1 MVRLFRN
8 RQVVGIMGS
17 NPSDFLNERCETYRG
32 GMSSPLTGELVCSR
46 LSAHFSVG
54 TVSLREAWQ
63 QTLERR
69 DELKEET
76 GRSRG
81 HGA

>member
-1 MVRLFRN
+1 M
-8 RQVVGIMGS
+8 
-17 NPSDFLNERCETYRG
+17 
-32 GMSSPLTGELVCSR
+32 SPLTGELVCSR

-69 DELKEET
+69 DELKGNREAALY
-76 GRSRG
+76 
-81 HGA
+81 GA

>member
-1 MVRLFRN
+1 MNAVRHIEAACRVL
-8 RQVVGIMGS
+8 
-17 NPSDFLNERCETYRG
+17 
-32 GMSSPLTGELVCSR
+32 LTGELVCSR

-69 DELKEET
+69 DELKRKPGEAALC
-76 GRSRG
+76 
-81 HGA
+81 GA